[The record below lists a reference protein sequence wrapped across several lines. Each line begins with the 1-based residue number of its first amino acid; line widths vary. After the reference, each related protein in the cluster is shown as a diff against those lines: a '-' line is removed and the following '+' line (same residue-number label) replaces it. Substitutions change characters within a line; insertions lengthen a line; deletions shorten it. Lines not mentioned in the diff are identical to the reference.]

1 LKNVH
6 GEKFAKES
14 EPPKTGVVLVNG
26 KKGDLDIIEDDE
38 HADFADSARIE
49 LFMQWKD
56 KQDEQDI
63 LRDSDDITIEEINSR
78 PLSMN
83 LTQSSQEVS
92 WTFRIFVK
100 VQIG

>member
-1 LKNVH
+1 MKNVH

-63 LRDSDDITIEEINSR
+63 LVCEL
-78 PLSMN
+78 LSIWIPVHMY
-83 LTQSSQEVS
+83 LLYTYASVPECYAVLYCL
-92 WTFRIFVK
+92 F
-100 VQIG
+100 